1 MLPCLQFNR
10 EKNFSAVRAYYDIMD
25 IWDKKRNKKSQII
38 KKLMTMQVNIKK
50 LHENNEFNIF
60 VYKMFGCFHFQYFL
74 IF

>member
-1 MLPCLQFNR
+1 MLPYLQFNR

-50 LHENNEFNIF
+50 ITW
-60 VYKMFGCFHFQYFL
+60 KQR
-74 IF
+74 I